1 MIISFANQK
10 GGVGK
15 TTTTLNIGSYLA
27 NKGKKVL
34 IVDLDPQGNLTSGIG
49 CSRSRKDMMGKEDL
63 PTVYDVLIRGK
74 TISEVFLSTKI
85 NKLHLLPSN
94 LELAGAEI
102 ELVSMM
108 SRETRLKKALEQVN
122 SQYDYILIDCP
133 PSLGLLTV
141 NALSASDKIII
152 PVQCEY
158 FALEGL
164 SQLLEMVKMVRNSLN
179 PSLEVFGVA
188 LTMYDGRTKLSSLV
202 AEEVRKFFKDK
213 VFKTIIPRNIKLSEA
228 PSHGEPISEYRPK
241 STGGKAYEKL
251 TMEIIKRT
259 K

>member
-27 NKGKKVL
+27 KLGKKVL
-34 IVDLDPQGNLTSGIG
+34 LVDLDPQGNLSSGVG
-49 CSRSRKDMMGKEDL
+49 CSRSKKDFLGKKNL
-63 PTVYDVLIRGK
+63 PTIYDVLVNDK
-74 TISEVFLSTKI
+74 KVSEVFTLT
-85 NKLHLLPSN
+85 NVDNLHILPAN

-108 SRETRLKKALEQVN
+108 SRETRLKKALEQV
-122 SQYDYILIDCP
+122 SEQYDYLLIDCP

-141 NALSASDKIII
+141 NALAASDNIII

-164 SQLLEMVKMVRNSLN
+164 SQLLEMVKIVKNSLN
-179 PSLEVFGVA
+179 QQLEILGVA
-188 LTMYDGRTKLSSLV
+188 LTMYDSRTKLSSLV
-202 AEEVRKFFKDK
+202 AEEVNKFFKDK

-228 PSHGEPISEYRPK
+228 PSHGKPISEYKPN
-241 STGGKAYEKL
+241 SAGGKAYEK
-251 TMEIIKRT
+251 MAKEIIKRS